1 MPEPVKK
8 WVARSRHNGTEGEE
22 GSPAATSVRK
32 ATLGESQPGKYV
44 PPGAARQ
51 AAAPRQRNG
60 HTLTRRLPGVRG
72 HRRELPPEGRLLL
85 RKQRQI
91 KKRLKTS
98 KRLKASQKASDGTVF
113 TQNKVYTRTHK

>member
-8 WVARSRHNGTEGEE
+8 WVARSRHSGTEGEE

-32 ATLGESQPGKYV
+32 ATLGESQPGEYV

-60 HTLTRRLPGVRG
+60 HTLTRRLPGVRS

-91 KKRLKTS
+91 IKS
-98 KRLKASQKASDGTVF
+98 LKASQKASDGTVL